1 VAVTK
6 LAMAEIREM
15 TDVEIREKIAE
26 LDREW
31 SGLRFKAATEVVANP
46 MDLRLARRT
55 VARLHT
61 VLAERARAAKA
72 KVAQ

>member
-6 LAMAEIREM
+6 LTMEQIREM

-26 LDREW
+26 LDRER
-31 SGLRFKAATEVVANP
+31 SGLKFKAATEVVANP
-46 MDLRLARRT
+46 MDLRHARRT

-61 VLAERARAAKA
+61 VLAERAAKA